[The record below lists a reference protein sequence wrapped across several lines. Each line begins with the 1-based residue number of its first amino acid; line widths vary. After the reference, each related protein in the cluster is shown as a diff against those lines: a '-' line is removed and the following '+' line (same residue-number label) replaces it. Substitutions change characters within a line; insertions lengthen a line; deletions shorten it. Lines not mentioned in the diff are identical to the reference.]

1 LSQFMGIPAYTK
13 IILVPGDDRETR
25 QYGIS
30 RAMIVT
36 LIILSA
42 MMVATVAL
50 LMVTFAGKHTE
61 RTRIRELETELAA
74 AHQDILIA
82 AQLRDELDQ
91 MRAIQEKLLFMLG
104 VEDASPVGTDSLAA
118 WLNEAP
124 ASSREGM
131 QRAAALSLS
140 PGPDRWPAKGFV
152 TREFIS
158 GNINRGIK
166 PHLGIDIAGPRD
178 APVMAAAPGVVAR
191 TGTDEF
197 LGNFVEI
204 RHGLGY
210 LTVYGHCSRIAVGK
224 GDQMAAGQVVA
235 YMGESGQASG
245 PHLHFEIWFQGEAM
259 DPRTVVAGDPPQN

>member
-1 LSQFMGIPAYTK
+1 MGIPAHTK
-13 IILVPGDDRETR
+13 ILLVPGDERKTR

-36 LIILSA
+36 LIVLA
-42 MMVATVAL
+42 ALMVGVVTL
-50 LMVTFAGKHTE
+50 LMVSFAGKHTE
-61 RTRIRELETELAA
+61 RVRIRELEAELAA
-74 AHQDILIA
+74 ARQDIMVAGELA
-82 AQLRDELDQ
+82 RELDQ
-91 MRAIQEKLLFMLG
+91 MRAVQEKLLFMLG

-118 WLNEAP
+118 WLDKAP
-124 ASSREGM
+124 ASAAEGM
-131 QRAAALSLS
+131 ERAAALSLS
-140 PGPDRWPAKGFV
+140 PKPDRWPAKGFV

-158 GNINRGIK
+158 GNIARGVK

-178 APVMAAAPGVVAR
+178 APVMASAPGVVAR
-191 TGTDEF
+191 TGTDDF

-224 GDQMAAGQVVA
+224 GDRVAAGQVVA

-245 PHLHFEIWFQGEAM
+245 PHLHFEIWCQGEAV